1 MARKMQDLIEELN
14 GILDDEKKEL
24 VADEALC
31 DTDRLVEIVDGMVPI
46 YYSELAQLLAEDP
59 SLGFLDDVGLIDTNA
74 DDFSIFSVIQVAI
87 YERLYAA
94 AQSWLDDAVKEKR
107 CQQEATLRKGWAIGT
122 DPFKRPPSHG

>member
-31 DTDRLVEIVDGMVPI
+31 DTDRLFEIVDGMVPI

-94 AQSWLDDAVKEKR
+94 AQSWLDDAVKEV
-107 CQQEATLRKGWAIGT
+107 
-122 DPFKRPPSHG
+122 H